1 MNKTYNKNTGDHSV
15 RVETTPKAFELSFA
29 VYRSLA
35 LDDVK
40 RSLACLLSSS
50 RMSDHDVGR
59 IRGLISAYYCC
70 QLLTQEEYQAFSL
83 VVDAYHFVDFTHS
96 SHVVSYL
103 ATRC

>member
-1 MNKTYNKNTGDHSV
+1 MIKTYDKNTCDQSV
-15 RVETTPKAFELSFA
+15 RVEITLKSFELSFS

-35 LDDVK
+35 LDDIK
-40 RSLACLLSSS
+40 RSLAVLLSSS

-70 QLLTQEEYQAFSL
+70 GLLTQEEYQAFSL
-83 VVDAYHFVDFTHS
+83 VVDAYHFTDLMHS

-103 ATRC
+103 AARC